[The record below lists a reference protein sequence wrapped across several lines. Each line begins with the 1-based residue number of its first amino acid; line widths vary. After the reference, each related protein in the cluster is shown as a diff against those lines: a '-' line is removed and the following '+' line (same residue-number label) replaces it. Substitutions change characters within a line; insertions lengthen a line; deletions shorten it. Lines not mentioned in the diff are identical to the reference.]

1 MFFWNDKKKVN
12 KLGQIRRNNTATKQ
26 KSPERLPWAMS
37 LLAVFIA
44 TAPSYGQP
52 SFWKEGTTLD
62 VAPLLL
68 EGPGEAPMHRR

>member
-26 KSPERLPWAMS
+26 KSPGQSPWAMS
-37 LLAVFIA
+37 LLAVFI
-44 TAPSYGQP
+44 TTTPSYGHP
-52 SFWKEGTTLD
+52 SFPKEGTAPD

-68 EGPGEAPMHRR
+68 EGSGEAPMHRR